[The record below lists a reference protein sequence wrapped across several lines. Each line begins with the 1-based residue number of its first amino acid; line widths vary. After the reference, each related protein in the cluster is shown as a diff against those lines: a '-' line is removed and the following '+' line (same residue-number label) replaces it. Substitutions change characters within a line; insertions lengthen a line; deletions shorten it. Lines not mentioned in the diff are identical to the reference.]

1 MRLFRPLLGST
12 AFLSVLCSAPGLAQ
26 DDVILVTAARVPV
39 LAQDSTASVTRLDAA
54 DLEARGPLFVADILR
69 SVPSLAVSRSGP
81 EGQLTQIRARGSEA
95 NHVLVLIDGVEAASP
110 FTGEA
115 DFANFLF
122 DDLRSIEV
130 ARGEQS
136 ALWGADAIGGVI
148 ALTTR
153 QPGEGRSF
161 NLGGE
166 LGSFE
171 TRRVN
176 AGVRYG
182 GDALR
187 VRAGIGDY
195 QTDGIDVSGTGGE
208 TDGYRNTN
216 GHFGVRYTLSPAW
229 SVDGSVRWIDYETAS
244 DADRDYDGRLDDT
257 DNERHGEQ
265 VFGRLGLEGEQAR
278 DGYTLDH
285 RLTYQFTSDEAQSL
299 VDGASSGFS
308 AGSRDELSYQI
319 TAQWSAGSVSNRL
332 TALLEHQVD
341 DLENFAGAGN
351 GANQS
356 REIETTA
363 FAVDYGLA
371 IAAFDVSF
379 SARHEQNELFDNAT
393 TWRVG
398 AAYDLQALNGRVRAS
413 VGEAVK
419 NPGVFELYGFFPA
432 FFTGNPDLQ
441 PETSQGWEIGFEQDL
456 LDGRARWSAVW
467 FSSELE
473 NEIFTDFGV
482 FPATA
487 RNANGQSSREGLEL
501 EGQFDVSDAI
511 SIFASASFLDSEEGG
526 VDEIRRPE
534 QLGSLTIS
542 WAPRDSDWYAAAS
555 LDYTGEQGDTD
566 FGSFT
571 PVTLDA
577 YTLVSGQISRRMGEN
592 LSLYVRGENLLDEEY
607 QDVFGYHTRGRGAFI
622 GVRFNHG

>member
-1 MRLFRPLLGST
+1 MRLYSPLLVST
-12 AFLSVLCSAPGLAQ
+12 ALISVFTTAPVLAQ

-39 LAQDSTASVTRLDAA
+39 LAQDSTSSVTQLDAA

-69 SVPSLAVSRSGP
+69 AVPSLAVSRSGP

-122 DDLRSIEV
+122 DDLGSIEV

-153 QPGEGRSF
+153 QPGEGRAFTLS
-161 NLGGE
+161 GE
-166 LGSFE
+166 RGSFD
-171 TRRVN
+171 THRIN
-176 AGVRYG
+176 ASVRYG
-182 GDALR
+182 GDVLR
-187 VRAGIGDY
+187 VRAGAGNY

-216 GHFGVRYTLSPAW
+216 GHFGVDLALNPAW
-229 SVDGSVRWIDYETAS
+229 AVEASVRWIDYEAAS
-244 DADRDYDGRLDDT
+244 DADRDFDGRLDDT

-265 VFGRLGLEGEQAR
+265 FFGRVSLVGEQVR

-285 RLTYQFTSDEAQSL
+285 RLTYQFTSDEAESL
-299 VDGASSGFS
+299 VDGTSVGFS
-308 AGSRDELSYQI
+308 AGSRDELSYQV

-332 TALLEHQVD
+332 TGLLEHQVD

-351 GANQS
+351 GANQT

-363 FAVDYGLA
+363 FAFDYGLA
-371 IAAFDVSF
+371 IAAFDLSL
-379 SARHEQNELFDNAT
+379 SARHEQNALFDNAT

-398 AAYDLQALNGRVRAS
+398 AAYDLQSLNGRVRAS

-432 FFTGNPDLQ
+432 FFLGNPDLQ
-441 PETSQGWEIGFEQDL
+441 PETSQGWEIGFEQDVL
-456 LDGRARWSAVW
+456 NGRGRWSAVW

-473 NEIFTDFGV
+473 NEIFTDFGT

-487 RNANGQSSREGLEL
+487 RNAGAQSTREGLEL
-501 EGQFDVSDAI
+501 EGQFDVSDAV
-511 SIFASASFLDSEEGG
+511 SIFASASFLESEEGG

-534 QLGSLTIS
+534 QLGSLTLS
-542 WAPRDSDWYAAAS
+542 WAPGDSAWYASAS

-592 LSLYVRGENLLDEEY
+592 FSLYVRGENLLDEEY

>member
-12 AFLSVLCSAPGLAQ
+12 ALISVLAAAPAWAQ

-39 LAQDSTASVTRLDAA
+39 LAQDSTASVTQLNAE

-69 SVPSLAVSRSGP
+69 AVPGLAVSRSGP

-122 DDLRSIEV
+122 DDLGSIEV

-153 QPGEGRSF
+153 QPGEGRAF
-161 NLGGE
+161 NLSGE
-166 LGSFE
+166 RGSFE

-187 VRAGIGDY
+187 VRAGIADY
-195 QTDGIDVSGTGGE
+195 HTGGIDVSGTGGE

-216 GHFGVRYTLSPAW
+216 GHFGIEHELSPDW
-229 SVDGSVRWIDYETAS
+229 SVDASVRWIDYATAS

-265 VFGRLGLEGEQAR
+265 LFARFSLVGEQVLE
-278 DGYTLDH
+278 GYTLDH
-285 RLTYQFTSDEAQSL
+285 RLNYQVTSDEATSW
-299 VDGASSGFS
+299 VDGVSAGFS
-308 AGSRDELSYQI
+308 AGSRDELSYQL

-341 DLENFAGAGN
+341 DLENFAGTGN
-351 GANQS
+351 GANQT

-363 FAVDYGLA
+363 YAFDYGLSV
-371 IAAFDVSF
+371 AAFDLSL
-379 SARHEQNELFDNAT
+379 SARHEQNALFDDAT

-398 AAYDLQALNGRVRAS
+398 AAYDLQALNGRLRAS

-432 FFTGNPDLQ
+432 FFLGNPNLQ
-441 PETSQGWEIGFEQDL
+441 PETSLGWEIGFEQDVL
-456 LDGRARWSAVW
+456 NGRGRWSAVW

-487 RNANGQSSREGLEL
+487 RNAGAQSSREGLEL
-501 EGQFDVSDAI
+501 EAQFDVSDAV
-511 SIFASASFLDSEEGG
+511 SIFASASFLESEEGG

-534 QLGSLTIS
+534 QLGSVTLS
-542 WAPRDSDWYAAAS
+542 WAPHDSAWYASAS

-592 LSLYVRGENLLDEEY
+592 FSLYVRGENLLDEEY